1 MSRLIAFGCSYTYG
15 HGLEDCVDEFMMP
28 GPTAS
33 KLAWPQLLADK
44 LNLECIN
51 EGQPG
56 ASNKQTWYKIINYK
70 FRITDL
76 VFILWSTNE
85 RHCIINKDYTV
96 DQIGHWVK
104 SKPSKMYY
112 KHLFNEV
119 DQAIDSN
126 LRIEHCTYHLINKG
140 IIHYNMLF
148 RKDTIDRPSNA
159 TILDTNFR
167 TIKHGMPRAV
177 DKLHPG
183 KEAHKKFAQ
192 EIYGEINET

>member
-51 EGQPG
+51 EGVPG
-56 ASNKQTWYKIINYK
+56 ASNKQIWYKIINYN
-70 FRITDL
+70 FQPNDL

-85 RHCIINKDYTV
+85 RHCIFHNDYTV
-96 DQIGHWVK
+96 EQIGAWVE

-112 KHLFNEV
+112 KHLFTRV
-119 DQAIDSN
+119 DQTIDSN

-140 IIHYNMLF
+140 IKHYNMLF
-148 RKDTIDRPSNA
+148 KKEIINNPINA
-159 TILDTNFR
+159 TILHTDFR
-167 TIKHGMPRAV
+167 TIKHNMPRAV

-183 KEAHKKFAQ
+183 KEAHEKFAQ